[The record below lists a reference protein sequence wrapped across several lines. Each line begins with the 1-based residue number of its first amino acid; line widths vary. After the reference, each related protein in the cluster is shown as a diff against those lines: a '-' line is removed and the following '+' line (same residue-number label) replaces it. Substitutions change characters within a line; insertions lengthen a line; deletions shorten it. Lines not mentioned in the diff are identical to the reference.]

1 MIEVDFDDVVEATV
15 VHALK
20 ESIAMLEEQLE
31 KDDRFAIWFHNRDKD
46 IAATKHLIHCMKVV
60 ADWYTV
66 PSEGFYFDY
75 TVTEVPN
82 EALGNS

>member
-1 MIEVDFDDVVEATV
+1 MNIVELDDLIDATV
-15 VHALK
+15 VDTIK
-20 ESIAMLEEQLE
+20 QSIALLEADLE

-82 EALGNS
+82 EDSSNS